1 MLNIDEITDEH
12 GVFIVKLAR
21 KAVEE
26 WVTKRV
32 KIQPPNEAPEILFE
46 KAGVFVTL
54 NRLHDEEEE
63 LRGCIG
69 YIVPI
74 KPLVKAVIDVAI
86 SAATEDP
93 RFPPIETKELDSII
107 VEVTVLTPPTKID
120 VEDPLEYP
128 QKIEIGKDGLI
139 VKYGPFS
146 GTLLP
151 QVPIEYNWDAETF
164 LEHLCWKAGLNKD
177 CWKKKEVEIY
187 KYQGA
192 IWKEL
197 KPRGEVIK
205 VELTKS
211 RI

>member
-1 MLNIDEITDEH
+1 MLNIDEITDEY
-12 GVFIVKLAR
+12 GIFIVKLAR

-26 WVTKRV
+26 WVTKRI
-32 KIQPPNEAPEILFE
+32 KIQPPKEAPKILFE

-54 NRLHDEEEE
+54 NRLHNEEEE

-69 YIVPI
+69 YIIPI
-74 KPLVKAVIDVAI
+74 KPLVEAVIDVAI

-93 RFPPIETKELDSII
+93 RFPPVEPKELDSII

-120 VEDPLEYP
+120 VKDPLEYP

-151 QVPIEYNWDAETF
+151 QVPVEYNWDAETF

-177 CWKKKEVEIY
+177 CWKNKEVEIY

-205 VELTKS
+205 VELATHV
-211 RI
+211 